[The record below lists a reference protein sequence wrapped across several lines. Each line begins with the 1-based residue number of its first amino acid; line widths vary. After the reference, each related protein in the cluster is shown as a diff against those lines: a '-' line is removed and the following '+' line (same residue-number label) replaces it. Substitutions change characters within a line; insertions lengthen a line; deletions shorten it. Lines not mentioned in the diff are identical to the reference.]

1 MANKVSIEVSADLKL
16 LYHQTAKKLRGSD
29 RRQFMAQLVKQWGR
43 GGYTFAEKELG
54 WNRRTIRKGMME
66 LTHGISIADSFK
78 LRGRLAI
85 EQKLPNLLSDIHS
98 LLEPYCQTD
107 PNFQSTKLYTRIS
120 VAKVRSLLIEEKGY
134 NSEELP
140 SNETLR
146 IRLNQMGYR
155 LKRVQKKK
163 PKKKFLKPQPSL
175 KK

>member
-1 MANKVSIEVSADLKL
+1 MAKKVPIEVNADLKL
-16 LYHQTAKKLRGSD
+16 LYRQTAEKLRGCD
-29 RRQFMAQLVKQWGR
+29 RRQFMAQLVQQWGR

-66 LTHGISIADSFK
+66 LTHGLSIADSFK
-78 LRGRLAI
+78 LRGRVPI
-85 EQKLPNLLSDIHS
+85 EKKLPNLLSDIHS

-107 PNFQSTKLYTRIS
+107 PYFQSTKLYTRIS
-120 VAKVRSLLIEEKGY
+120 VAKVRSLLIEEEGY
-134 NSEELP
+134 NSEDLP

-155 LKRVQKKK
+155 LKRVQKRK

-175 KK
+175 NN

>member
-1 MANKVSIEVSADLKL
+1 MAKKNSLYISTDLKS
-16 LYHQTAKKLRGSD
+16 LYCNTAEKLKGSN
-29 RRQFMAQLVKQWGR
+29 RRQFMAELVRQWGR

-66 LTHGISIADSFK
+66 LTHGFSIADSFQ
-78 LRGRLAI
+78 LRGRQPI
-85 EQKLPNLLSDIHS
+85 EKKLPNLRSDIAS
-98 LLEPYCQTD
+98 LMESYCQTD

-120 VAKVRSLLIEEKGY
+120 VAQVRSLLIEEKGY
-134 NSEELP
+134 TSEELP

-155 LKRVQKKK
+155 LKRVQKRK
-163 PKKKFLKPQPSL
+163 PKKKFPKPPLSF

>member
-1 MANKVSIEVSADLKL
+1 MAKKVPIEVNTDLKL
-16 LYHQTAKKLRGSD
+16 LYRQTAEKLRGCD
-29 RRQFMAQLVKQWGR
+29 RRQFMAQLVQQWGR
-43 GGYTFAEKELG
+43 GGYTFAETELG

-66 LTHGISIADSFK
+66 LTHGLSIADSFK
-78 LRGRLAI
+78 LRGPVPI
-85 EQKLPNLLSDIHS
+85 EKKLPNLLSDIHS

-107 PNFQSTKLYTRIS
+107 PYFQSTKLYTRIS
-120 VAKVRSLLIEEKGY
+120 VTKIRSLLIEEKGY

-146 IRLNQMGYR
+146 IRLNEMGYR

-175 KK
+175 NK